1 MALPINVRTITL
13 YDDFLDTPNGR
24 PVLGSG
30 TIRGHNVRREVNS
43 GLNLIPVA
51 RTFALTPTV
60 VVLAGETL
68 TTGHF
73 EIDVPLSV
81 DANLT
86 NPDTY
91 TVTMSLTG
99 VDPLLASVGP
109 FEILLTASMAP
120 RVRLTDLLPA
130 APITPASGAFLTTI
144 AADARY
150 VQTPT
155 GGTDGQVLSKLGA
168 AVVWATGGTGG
179 TGTVGPAG
187 PTGPAGP
194 AGPVNTNAAS
204 LTGILPP
211 AVIGAGSVT
220 AAQVAAD
227 VATTAGLALKQN
239 TLRKY
244 ATLAAAQTGLTNNE
258 FADGDLIIIL
268 G

>member
-1 MALPINVRTITL
+1 MPLPANVNTITL

-24 PVLGSG
+24 PVLGTG

-51 RTFALTPTV
+51 RTFTIAPAV
-60 VVLAGETL
+60 VTLAGETL

-73 EIDVPLSV
+73 EVDVPLSV
-81 DANLT
+81 DADLT

-91 TVTMSLTG
+91 TVTLSLVG

-168 AVVWATGGTGG
+168 AVVWATGGAG
-179 TGTVGPAG
+179 TAPTTV
-187 PTGPAGP
+187 
-194 AGPVNTNAAS
+194 NAAT
-204 LTGILPP
+204 LVGTIPP
-211 AVIGAGSVT
+211 GVVGLASVT
-220 AAQVAAD
+220 ASQVAAD
-227 VATTAGLALKQN
+227 VATQAKLDTVAAAKQN
-239 TLRKY
+239 VLRRY
-244 ATLAAAQTGLTNNE
+244 ATLTAAQTGLTNNE
-258 FADGDLIIIL
+258 FADGDLIVVL
-268 G
+268 A